1 METEQIKLGELINP
15 TPLSYTI
22 IVLIVLK
29 QKQGRCIPLLTSRG
43 C

>member
-1 METEQIKLGELINP
+1 METEQIKLSELINP

-29 QKQGRCIPLLTSRG
+29 QKQV
-43 C
+43 